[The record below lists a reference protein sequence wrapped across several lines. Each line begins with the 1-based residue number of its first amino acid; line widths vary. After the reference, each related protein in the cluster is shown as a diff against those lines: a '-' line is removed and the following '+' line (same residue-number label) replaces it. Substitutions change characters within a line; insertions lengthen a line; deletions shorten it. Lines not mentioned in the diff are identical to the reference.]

1 MFSLAFFVGGLGGCV
16 MLVVLGVFFGVLL
29 SFLVVLVLGRF
40 DVSRLKEGLRGL
52 QRGPVV
58 AREVPE
64 GLSAEPFRLFV
75 LLQRECRLLD
85 LLLEDIGDYSDGV
98 VGAAARPVL
107 LKARSVLRDYVSLE
121 SIMGLKEGESVTVEE
136 GYDPSEVCL
145 VGSVGGVAPFVGTLC
160 HPGWRV
166 VAHRIPKAAPGGA
179 GLVVERA
186 QVELG

>member
-1 MFSLAFFVGGLGGCV
+1 
-16 MLVVLGVFFGVLL
+16 MLIVLGVFLGVLL
-29 SFLVVLVLGRF
+29 SLLAILALGRF
-40 DVSRLKEGLRGL
+40 DVSRLKEGLKGL
-52 QRGPVV
+52 KRGPVV
-58 AREVPE
+58 VMEVPE
-64 GLSAEPFRLFV
+64 ELSPEPFRLFV

-107 LKARSVLRDYVSLE
+107 VKARSVLRDYVSLE
-121 SIMGLKEGESVTVEE
+121 PIMGGSEGDRVTVGE

-145 VGSVGGVAPFVGTLC
+145 VGPVGGSAPFVGTLC

-166 VAHRIPKAAPGGA
+166 RGHRIPKAAPGGA

-186 QVELG
+186 QVEIG